1 MKIRFVLIPLL
12 FLFSCQHENKIK
24 SFLKEIRAIIKDTKP
39 LPKGDYSVDYIDENS
54 IIGIDISHHQKDIIW
69 EDVSKWRN
77 HKIEFIYIKAT
88 EGARGKGSKDTK
100 YIENIKNAKQNG
112 FRVGSYHYFR
122 STSSAED
129 QFENFINTIDNYPQD
144 LVPMVDLEQND
155 KYTKK
160 KYVEELNKFLI
171 LLENHFNQKPIIY
184 SVTNFYNQYLSNN
197 FLDYKLFLG
206 FYNLEHEKI
215 SLKDKRNWDIWQ
227 FSQQG
232 KIKGISKNVD
242 INVLNKKIQLKDLLL
257 K

>member
-1 MKIRFVLIPLL
+1 MINSHRNPAESIANAP
-12 FLFSCQHENKIK
+12 K
-24 SFLKEIRAIIKDTKP
+24 SPGLNTPINI
-39 LPKGDYSVDYIDENS
+39 
-54 IIGIDISHHQKDIIW
+54 
-69 EDVSKWRN
+69 EDVSFVVPICKSVHCLQSN
-77 HKIEFIYIKAT
+77 DHGSHKGNSCLVEVTMVLK
-88 EGARGKGSKDTK
+88 
-100 YIENIKNAKQNG
+100 
-112 FRVGSYHYFR
+112 
-122 STSSAED
+122 
-129 QFENFINTIDNYPQD
+129 NFINVIDNYPQD

-197 FLDYKLFLG
+197 FLEYKLFLG

-215 SLKDKRNWDIWQ
+215 SLKDKRDWDIWQ